1 MKSGRAIKLL
11 SLSISIPIILAGAI
25 IISLLFY
32 SSWQK
37 LNDKVEK
44 ILRDQFNQQQLMLAR
59 KIVDNVEAYVD
70 FLENALLGYAGLFQT
85 ATSESP
91 EIAIALKERFERHK
105 YFGVL
110 ALRYYDQ
117 KGALKGWLTRK
128 PETSALDSV
137 TLPRNYQEWARN
149 PANRGKLFLSK
160 DFIYPA
166 PPFKGQRVM
175 RFITPLYWQGGPN
188 QFAGSLELIID
199 PFFIAQKVT
208 ADVKSGQTGY
218 AWIIDQDGVFLAHY
232 EKDFV
237 GHDAIQVRIVRNP
250 RIIFRGLREMQARLL
265 MGEEGATEYDSG
277 WHRDRLGQMPKLAAY
292 TPIRFNKGLVLGV
305 TEVEKG
311 NLWGV
316 CVVAPVEE
324 VSGTVAEVLHQ
335 ELFLV
340 GLFFGLLLLAGGS
353 LTLAALMWNRTL
365 NREIEKKTRE
375 LLESQGRLVHSER
388 FAAVGEAAAFVSH
401 EIKNPLMVI
410 GGLARQV
417 ERRPADPSCQEKLK
431 IIQGEVKRL
440 ESFLVELRDFT
451 RPVQPSKQEID
462 LNRVIREV
470 EDMMKE
476 AAREK
481 GIILVDQ
488 LASHVPAVEVDPN
501 QMKQVLVNL
510 IKNAVEATE
519 ANGRITI
526 SSGFKDSMVW
536 FAVQDTG
543 KGMPTDVLEKIFHPF
558 FTTKAKGT
566 GLGLAVIH
574 KIVTDHH
581 GTIAVESVSGQGT
594 VFTIKLPVAG

>member
-1 MKSGRAIKLL
+1 MKSGRATKLL

-32 SSWQK
+32 SSWQT

-70 FLENALLGYAGLFQT
+70 FLENALLGYAGLFET
-85 ATSESP
+85 AASEL
-91 EIAIALKERFERHK
+91 EIATALKERFERHK
-105 YFGVL
+105 HFGVL

-117 KGALKGWLTRK
+117 RGALKTWLICPSGAPAPQGLTF
-128 PETSALDSV
+128 P
-137 TLPRNYQEWARN
+137 PHYQEWTRN
-149 PANRGKLFLSK
+149 PANRGKLLLTK
-160 DFIYPA
+160 DFVYPD
-166 PPFKGQRVM
+166 PPWQGLRVM
-175 RFITPLYWQGGPN
+175 RFITPLYGQGWPK
-188 QFAGSLELIID
+188 QFTGSLELIID
-199 PFFIAQKVT
+199 PFFIAQKVI

-218 AWIIDQDGVFLAHY
+218 AWIIDQDGVFLSHY

-237 GHDAIQVRIVRNP
+237 GHDAIQVRIARNP
-250 RIIFRGLREMQARLL
+250 KIVFRGLREMQARLL
-265 MGEEGATEYDSG
+265 NGEEGITEYDSG

-292 TPIRFNKGLVLGV
+292 TPIRFDKGLVVGV

-311 NLWGV
+311 ALWGV

-340 GLFFGLLLLAGGS
+340 GLFFGLLLMAGGG

-375 LLESQGRLVHSER
+375 LLESQARLVHSER
-388 FAAVGEAAAFVSH
+388 FAAVGEAASFVSH
-401 EIKNPLMVI
+401 EIKNPLTVI

-417 ERRPADPSCQEKLK
+417 ERNPEDPSRREKLK

-451 RPVQPSKQEID
+451 RPVQPSMQRID

-476 AAREK
+476 AA
-481 GIILVDQ
+481 LVNQ
-488 LASHVPAVEVDPN
+488 LASHVPSVDADDN

-510 IKNAVEATE
+510 IKNALEATE
-519 ANGRITI
+519 PHGRITL
-526 SSGFKDSMVW
+526 SSGFKDGLVW

-543 KGMPTDVLEKIFHPF
+543 KGMSDEVLKKIFHPF

-574 KIVTDHH
+574 KIITDHR
-581 GTIAVESVSGQGT
+581 GTIAVESASGQGT
-594 VFTIKLPVAG
+594 MFTIKLPVAG